1 MEPQHYNNKKQTVKY
16 GQLCCVIESQL
27 QDTPWLHV
35 MTSGEGQ
42 IVACLLCVT
51 RPPLVDNS
59 DGEIGGSDADQIFS
73 TRQKGGAACGR
84 ETDGPLPL
92 GHECQFN
99 V

>member
-1 MEPQHYNNKKQTVKY
+1 
-16 GQLCCVIESQL
+16 
-27 QDTPWLHV
+27 

-42 IVACLLCVT
+42 IVACLLCVS

-84 ETDGPLPL
+84 ETDGPLHCHR
-92 GHECQFN
+92 GMN
-99 V
+99 VNVMYNQESMDQVSCVVI

>member
-1 MEPQHYNNKKQTVKY
+1 
-16 GQLCCVIESQL
+16 
-27 QDTPWLHV
+27 

-42 IVACLLCVT
+42 IVACLRCVS

-84 ETDGPLPL
+84 DTDGHCHR
-92 GHECQFN
+92 GVN
-99 V
+99 VNDVQSGIYMDQESCVVKLHQ